1 MQEALKKHAVKIQLG
16 TLVGVIIFVISV
28 TANTVGMKKDFEA
41 DVSTLNNQYEHCNKW
56 YKNLEEKQDE
66 IDESN
71 RSQDLII
78 VEIRT
83 KLSSIESILLELKEK
98 I

>member
-1 MQEALKKHAVKIQLG
+1 MQEALKKHAVKIQVG

-28 TANTVGMKKDFEA
+28 TANTVGMKKDFES
-41 DVSTLNNQYEHCNKW
+41 DVSTLTNQYEHCNKW
-56 YKNLEEKQDE
+56 YKGLEEKQDE
-66 IDESN
+66 IDNSN

-83 KLSSIESILLELKEK
+83 RLTSIESILLELKEK